1 MKINWRHLNR
11 MMTKKLESVSY
22 NVPDTSDFSIYENA
36 HILGRKIM
44 IIITIKTTIN
54 KKYLC

>member
-1 MKINWRHLNR
+1 